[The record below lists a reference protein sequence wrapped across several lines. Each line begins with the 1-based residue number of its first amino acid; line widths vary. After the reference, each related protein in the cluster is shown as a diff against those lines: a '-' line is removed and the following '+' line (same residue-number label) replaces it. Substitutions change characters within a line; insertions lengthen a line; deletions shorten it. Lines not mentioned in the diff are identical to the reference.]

1 VRKFIII
8 LVSIL
13 ISSCTTQV
21 NYSLQTFYKSKNS
34 KLNLIA
40 KLTLMKNGNYLICTT
55 SSDHE
60 NENLGSGSYY
70 CLEGVWS
77 QKKNIVTFIPDTY
90 EGKLLSSVPEN
101 ADIEILEKSENLA
114 NPQVLSILQS
124 SGATMANVSFG
135 EAHTKSSTGWS
146 NYQHI
151 ESP

>member
-1 VRKFIII
+1 MKKIIII

-13 ISSCTTQV
+13 ISSCATQV

-40 KLTLMKNGNYLICTT
+40 KLTFMKNGNYLVCTT

-60 NENLGSGSYY
+60 NEDLGNGSYY
-70 CLEGVWS
+70 CIEGVWS
-77 QKKNIVTFIPDTY
+77 QTKNIVTFTPNTY

-101 ADIEILEKSENLA
+101 GDIEILEKSENLA
-114 NPQVLSILQS
+114 NPQVLSMLQF
-124 SGATMANVSFG
+124 SGSTMTNVSVG
-135 EAHTKSSTGWS
+135 EANTKSSKGWS
-146 NYQHI
+146 NYQRI